1 MKHETATLSSRL
13 ARLLALWSLCT
24 LAAAQAVGDA
34 SRVEI
39 RTAVT
44 DPARTEAGSFFKLH
58 EQALAW
64 QFPGEVMAALS
75 GNEALIRGWS
85 ADRLAREYMVAADG
99 AASDAITIGALRAS
113 SSTDALSAARNTV
126 TMPDGNAI
134 ALPVARSY
142 AMHLWLMRS
151 TAAARNTQARPAQI
165 APRYA
170 LTVQGNCPMTAG
182 PIEFAQRDFLVEGR
196 REGRLL
202 LQGALGADAAW
213 FSAVQTRYMKTV
225 RVGERVVEVRVPDE
239 PSPLYRA
246 ALATPALRLQGADG
260 AAAPCAIALE
270 PAP

>member
-1 MKHETATLSSRL
+1 MKHETATLSIRL

-24 LAAAQAVGDA
+24 LAAAQTAGDA
-34 SRVEI
+34 GRVEI

-75 GNEALIRGWS
+75 GNEALVRGWS

-99 AASDAITIGALRAS
+99 AASDAITVGALRAAS
-113 SSTDALSAARNTV
+113 SDGLAAARNTV

-142 AMHLWLMRS
+142 GMHLWLMR
-151 TAAARNTQARPAQI
+151 TAAAARNAQGRPPQV
-165 APRYA
+165 APRYTLA
-170 LTVQGNCPMTAG
+170 VQGDCPMTDG

-196 REGRLL
+196 RGGRLL
-202 LQGALGADAAW
+202 LQGALGTDGAW
-213 FSAVQTRYMKTV
+213 FTAVQTRYMKTV

-239 PSPLYRA
+239 PSRLYRA
-246 ALATPALRLQGADG
+246 ALTAPALRLQGADG
-260 AAAPCAIALE
+260 TAAPCTMALE